1 MNRLDIRKKFFLA
14 SAVRQWHRLLRELV
28 ESLSMR
34 TRSVIKNCVGVVLRD
49 TVSGH
54 GVMGS

>member
-14 SAVRQWHRLLRELV
+14 SAVGQWHRLPRELV
-28 ESLSMR
+28 ESLSLE
-34 TRSVIKNCVGVVLRD
+34 VIKNCVGVVPRD

>member
-1 MNRLDIRKKFFLA
+1 MDIRKKFFLA
-14 SAVRQWHRLLRELV
+14 SAVRQWHRLLRGLV
-28 ESLSMR
+28 ESLSME
-34 TRSVIKNCVGVVLRD
+34 VIKNCVGVVPRD